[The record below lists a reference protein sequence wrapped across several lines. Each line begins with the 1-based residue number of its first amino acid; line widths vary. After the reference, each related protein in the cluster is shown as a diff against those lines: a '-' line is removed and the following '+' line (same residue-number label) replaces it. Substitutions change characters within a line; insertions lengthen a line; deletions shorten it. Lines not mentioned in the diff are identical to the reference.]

1 MKFSIFNFFLYIY
14 IYFCKIFE
22 RLSIKYIPMKT
33 LILKNI
39 VKNSSSNEQG
49 MVLFD
54 ALQNAYL
61 NKDSLILYVDSD
73 LSMSSSFLNSS
84 IGLFL
89 DKYGL
94 ANFKQTVKFKG
105 SKNQFSRLSDYINK
119 YSDLYPV

>member
-1 MKFSIFNFFLYIY
+1 
-14 IYFCKIFE
+14 
-22 RLSIKYIPMKT
+22 MKT

-49 MVLFD
+49 MILFD
-54 ALQNAYL
+54 SLQNAYL
-61 NKDSLILYVDSD
+61 SKDSLILYVDSD

-94 ANFKQTVKFKG
+94 NSFKETVKFKG
-105 SKNQFSRLSDYINK
+105 SKNQYSRLADYIAK
-119 YSDLYPV
+119 YSSLYSV

>member
-1 MKFSIFNFFLYIY
+1 
-14 IYFCKIFE
+14 
-22 RLSIKYIPMKT
+22 MKT

-49 MVLFD
+49 MILFNS
-54 ALQNAYL
+54 LQNAYL
-61 NKDSLILYVDSD
+61 SKDSLILYVDSD

-94 ANFKQTVKFKG
+94 NSFKETVKFKG
-105 SKNQFSRLSDYINK
+105 SKNQYLRLADYIAK
-119 YSDLYPV
+119 YSSLYSV

>member
-1 MKFSIFNFFLYIY
+1 M
-14 IYFCKIFE
+14 YFCKVFE

-49 MVLFD
+49 MILFD
-54 ALQNAYL
+54 SLQSAYL
-61 NKDSLILYVDSD
+61 SKNPLILYVDSD
-73 LSMSSSFLNSS
+73 LSLSSSFLNSS

-94 ANFKQTVKFKG
+94 NSFKQTVKFKG
-105 SKNQFSRLSDYINK
+105 SKNQFSRMADYISK
-119 YSDLYPV
+119 YSSLYPV

>member
-1 MKFSIFNFFLYIY
+1 
-14 IYFCKIFE
+14 
-22 RLSIKYIPMKT
+22 MKT

-49 MVLFD
+49 MILFD
-54 ALQNAYL
+54 SLQDAYL
-61 NKDSLILYVDSD
+61 SKDSLILYVDSN

-94 ANFKQTVKFKG
+94 NSFKQTVKFKG
-105 SKNQFSRLSDYINK
+105 SKNQFLRLSDYINK
-119 YSDLYPV
+119 YSSLYSV